1 MYPTVLSLNDGDI
14 VISSYSVMVLIAY
27 LVGYFLLEKEIVR
40 KGYDPKLADICLIAT
55 LIGGLGGA
63 KILFIFQHATWSEF
77 ISEPIRYFASGYTFL
92 GGFIGSFL
100 ALILVSKIKKV
111 NLWTIGDAICPSV
124 IIAYGIGRIGCLL
137 VGDDYGVPT
146 NLPWALSFPEG
157 SPPTN
162 LTVHPTQIYDTIL
175 MTILFIFLWK
185 IRKKEFKAGWLASVG
200 FSILA
205 IERFFIEFLRETSPS
220 FIEGISQAQLMS
232 LALLFIFMARLIY
245 ITTDSV
251 QNKEKTA

>member
-1 MYPTVLSLNDGDI
+1 MYPNVLRLSDGDI
-14 VISSYSVMVLIAY
+14 VISSFSVMVLIAY
-27 LVGYFLLEKEIVR
+27 LVGYYLLEKEIVR
-40 KGYDPKLADICLIAT
+40 KGFDPKLADICLIAT
-55 LIGGLGGA
+55 LVGGLGGA
-63 KILFIFQHATWSEF
+63 KILFLFQHATLSEF
-77 ISEPIRYFASGYTFL
+77 LSEPIRYFASGYTFL
-92 GGFIGSFL
+92 GGFIGSFI

-137 VGDDYGVPT
+137 VGDDYGVPA
-146 NLPWALSFPEG
+146 NLPWALSFPKG

-162 LTVHPTQIYDTIL
+162 LAVHPTQIYDTIL
-175 MTILFIFLWK
+175 MTVLFVFLWK
-185 IRKKEFKAGWLASVG
+185 IRKKDYKAGWLASVG

-232 LALLFIFMARLIY
+232 LGLLIIFVARLLY
-245 ITTDSV
+245 ISKV
-251 QNKEKTA
+251 SSQRSKKPA